1 MRLRGGYVKE
11 LGCHFSY
18 TAILSHECRVTLL
31 RPTQPEPDLCGRLE
45 WVPSKSWGNKQ
56 AYRVIHQPV
65 TVVSQC
71 GAGAWLYGWL
81 ADISADLREAVAH
94 LRRVRDDALNKSTVS
109 LLYDSHSKLA
119 TNSQPPRIVVVLYV

>member
-1 MRLRGGYVKE
+1 MSFFIHCNFVARVSHDTTQADSAGARPLWQAGMGTQQK
-11 LGCHFSY
+11 LG
-18 TAILSHECRVTLL
+18 
-31 RPTQPEPDLCGRLE
+31 
-45 WVPSKSWGNKQ
+45 WGNKQ